1 MNESTLYPLIFFH
14 IPKNAGV
21 SIRRILEIDTKM
33 HPFNFS
39 RTTNLGIDIKKYTDP
54 EVFKRY
60 TKFTVIRN
68 PWDRFLSEYIWQGN
82 NFKTAIETKWGNKNI
97 SFVDF
102 CKSDFNWYPEYE
114 KNRLSKT
121 QLSFLTDD
129 KAKICVDKLIKFE
142 NLQKEFSSV
151 FDKIGIAQMKIPHRN
166 KTKHKSYWEYYNDE
180 TIEIVTKKFEED
192 IKFFGYEFGK

>member
-1 MNESTLYPLIFFH
+1 MINHKYKFIFIH
-14 IPKNAGV
+14 IPRTAGH
-21 SIRRILEIDTKM
+21 SIDTM
-33 HPFNFS
+33 FLD
-39 RTTNLGIDIKKYTDP
+39 LGMVDEEFWHDSSIEMIKKFGIKMWDSY
-54 EVFKRY
+54 FS
-60 TKFTVIRN
+60 FSIIRN

-82 NFKTAIETKWGNKNI
+82 NFKTAIETKWGNKSI

>member
-1 MNESTLYPLIFFH
+1 MINHKYKFIFIH
-14 IPKNAGV
+14 IPRTAGH
-21 SIRRILEIDTKM
+21 SIDTM
-33 HPFNFS
+33 FLD
-39 RTTNLGIDIKKYTDP
+39 LGMVDEEFWHDSSIEIIKKFGIEIWNSY
-54 EVFKRY
+54 FS
-60 TKFTVIRN
+60 FSIIRN

-114 KNRLSKT
+114 RSRLSKT

-129 KAKICVDKLIKFE
+129 KGKICVDKLIKFE
-142 NLQKEFSSV
+142 NLQEEFSGV
-151 FDKIGIAQMKIPHRN
+151 FDKIGIAKMKIPHRN
-166 KTKHKSYWEYYNDE
+166 KTKHKSYWKYYNDE